1 MSSRYRGMLIR
12 YQGYINQVL
21 RNLWG
26 VTEKRDSLGQK
37 WEFVGMERQ
46 QVAYDFLEQ
55 YAFTPQHWLFRQDM
69 FSYYGIDERMNW
81 ESICWSVVSGLLDKL
96 DSPLFEKYSLGDYL
110 KQVRSSLFR
119 EWELNEPVSEERK
132 TLQRRYIWRL
142 KQLAQN
148 GKKSDCRIAIWA
160 EMELQEILALAVK
173 YRNTVTD
180 KFYPES
186 VIVGIRN
193 CIK

>member
-1 MSSRYRGMLIR
+1 MGEFHLSNWGSRYRRQYLS
-12 YQGYINQVL
+12 YKLHWVSPL
-21 RNLWG
+21 FL
-26 VTEKRDSLGQK
+26 SLDHHLQPRSPHK
-37 WEFVGMERQ
+37 EF
-46 QVAYDFLEQ
+46 YDFLEQ

>member
-1 MSSRYRGMLIR
+1 M
-12 YQGYINQVL
+12 
-21 RNLWG
+21 
-26 VTEKRDSLGQK
+26 
-37 WEFVGMERQ
+37 
-46 QVAYDFLEQ
+46 
-55 YAFTPQHWLFRQDM
+55 
-69 FSYYGIDERMNW
+69 
-81 ESICWSVVSGLLDKL
+81 
-96 DSPLFEKYSLGDYL
+96 
-110 KQVRSSLFR
+110 FR

-173 YRNTVTD
+173 YRNAVTD

>member
-1 MSSRYRGMLIR
+1 M
-12 YQGYINQVL
+12 
-21 RNLWG
+21 
-26 VTEKRDSLGQK
+26 
-37 WEFVGMERQ
+37 
-46 QVAYDFLEQ
+46 
-55 YAFTPQHWLFRQDM
+55 
-69 FSYYGIDERMNW
+69 
-81 ESICWSVVSGLLDKL
+81 
-96 DSPLFEKYSLGDYL
+96 GDYL

>member
-1 MSSRYRGMLIR
+1 
-12 YQGYINQVL
+12 
-21 RNLWG
+21 
-26 VTEKRDSLGQK
+26 
-37 WEFVGMERQ
+37 
-46 QVAYDFLEQ
+46 
-55 YAFTPQHWLFRQDM
+55 M

-148 GKKSDCRIAIWA
+148 GKSLIV
-160 EMELQEILALAVK
+160 ELQYGQK
-173 YRNTVTD
+173 WNCR
-180 KFYPES
+180 KFWHWLS
-186 VIVGIRN
+186 NIGIR
-193 CIK
+193 